1 MKAFLDSCF
10 LIYLN
15 AMVDDERRLIEE
27 LFRRLL
33 EEQLFTNM
41 LVVDEVLYISRK
53 YGVSY
58 ETTLD
63 FLKNTVLPYAEVL
76 PVEEEDLKPVEKYL
90 LKYGLKPSDAI
101 HLATMEKAGISN
113 IVSEDREF
121 DRVKGIK
128 RIWVT
133 PNAEE

>member
-1 MKAFLDSCF
+1 LKAFLDSCF

-76 PVEEEDLKPVEKYL
+76 PVEEEDFKPVEKYL